1 MCGSGVVRKSA
12 DVDVSIKA
20 VGAKSRPVHKFK
32 QSKVSSALPSHKDG
46 KSKMPSH
53 ILGRLGGVPASEV
66 EGPGTF
72 YFGIIDLLQTWTV
85 KKRLERA
92 AKVYLKGKDPRGLSA
107 QIHLQYADRFKER
120 VINDIFDS
128 PESLRRRNANMRSSS
143 ARRVMSIRI
152 SETSKRRSHSDSDTF

>member
-1 MCGSGVVRKSA
+1 
-12 DVDVSIKA
+12 
-20 VGAKSRPVHKFK
+20 
-32 QSKVSSALPSHKDG
+32 
-46 KSKMPSH
+46 MPSH

-92 AKVYLKGKDPRGLSA
+92 AKVYLKGKDPHGLSA
-107 QIHLQYADRFKER
+107 LNPSQYADGFKER

-143 ARRVMSIRI
+143 ARRVMNSHIRNI
-152 SETSKRRSHSDSDTF
+152 KAEEPLGFGHFNFHEAGMRATRIVTKHTHH